1 MRDIK
6 SILEG
11 IVSQGKPV
19 GSGGSVFRHTSSSS
33 NKSGLNIGAH
43 RAQSHELASKK
54 AVADSAEK
62 REDEVEKRNREAKQR
77 RNETMKMSEE
87 LQEEIHPDYK
97 LVKTGKKSTTAHPDG
112 KPTYDIHHKGK
123 KVATLEP
130 SSAYKDTKIPG
141 KRYVASRK
149 DITKYAI
156 HSDANGLQFN
166 RHNRYHNNSK
176 DAAEYFVQQHQHS
189 LKEETMTESKHVF
202 HVHLHADDTRLG
214 KMVDDKTVEPIGA
227 KPKGTKIK
235 LTVPAHDTRTAR
247 DKAARYAAKNFGVH
261 SVKSIEYKG
270 LHEDTV
276 VEANIGPNVDTE
288 TIRGIHQ
295 RAHASITNPNNKKL
309 TYSHPGFADQID
321 NELKARK
328 ELAKRGIK
336 VERPKHRAVIE
347 HKLEEA
353 IKGWK
358 NAASDIRKQRS
369 AASDAKKSAV
379 LVSLKKDGSE
389 SGMHDA
395 KSYHASEEEARKKHE
410 TITKLNPN
418 RKIRHN
424 LYVDGKKVDTLGEE
438 TINEIFGFGKKSDQ
452 KDLPKYPEGNKAK
465 EWMTAKLNHALKHNP
480 KEAHHLFSPAS
491 PVYMPKD
498 VHAGSEWKKEHQ
510 DHYRELKKKH
520 PDLVQKAKKHMES
533 NGPYIQSRVGDDQ
546 DYHGVKLR
554 EETNTEKREKIENV
568 ARMDGAKPTSEK
580 STLSKTGQIKTKIV
594 EEKPT
599 MSLPNFGLP
608 KSLIDAVR
616 QIVEKKDEDEKDP
629 KKMTGGK
636 TAVDLDPE
644 TDDKQNDDDA
654 AAKGK
659 KKAVKEETKSGTEPK
674 TEKEKKLAALASPK
688 DKITHKDVLVGR
700 GVVKEEEVEDLIENT
715 MSVKDAYKLQ
725 DKHRSAAEYARK
737 AGDKKAYNAHMQHSA
752 SIEDKLIQS
761 RNGST
766 IAGKSLAAKS
776 EKIFKEHPYGIK
788 EEVEGIEEV
797 SKDTLQRY
805 MHSAKSERM
814 DPTKGGQRKAGM
826 DLALKKSIGSKDVK
840 VKAAGMSKKE
850 MGEEVDQLDELKR
863 STLASYVKK
872 AATSSGSPRDLEHLG
887 QITKTHPDARDKILN
902 KMQNRQMG
910 IVKAADRLAKEE
922 VEFSEEELAR
932 IADIASSFQTEIDEA
947 VKKSS
952 APTTA
957 TSAPTRGANQDQSG
971 FNTKNSTADYTISD
985 EKKLRKEEVDLQEA
999 IKIGSRVKVHA
1010 PGKDYHGVI
1019 GNVGEIDHGLHKK
1032 SEKKYTVDY
1041 NNRSNSVT
1049 LPKSQ
1054 IKLHKEEVEIEEGR
1068 GRPRK
1073 NPLPAGQE
1081 AEVDDTHKH
1090 PMQQLEKIAHS
1101 IEGREPHYEHKD
1113 GSKTKVGRHLARHM
1127 VMTHNSMKT
1136 TQEKDD
1142 FANKLH
1148 ANRDSMRSAMSKH
1161 F

>member
-11 IVSQGKPV
+11 IVSQGKTV
-19 GSGGSVFRHTSSSS
+19 GSGGSSFRDTSSSN
-33 NKSGLNIGAH
+33 NKSGLNIGANRVH
-43 RAQSHELASKK
+43 DRERAAKEAST
-54 AVADSAEK
+54 DRAEK
-62 REDEVEKRNREAKQR
+62 REDEVTKRNREAKQR
-77 RNETMKMSEE
+77 QKETMKMS
-87 LQEEIHPDYK
+87 
-97 LVKTGKKSTTAHPDG
+97 
-112 KPTYDIHHKGK
+112 
-123 KVATLEP
+123 
-130 SSAYKDTKIPG
+130 
-141 KRYVASRK
+141 
-149 DITKYAI
+149 
-156 HSDANGLQFN
+156 
-166 RHNRYHNNSK
+166 
-176 DAAEYFVQQHQHS
+176 
-189 LKEETMTESKHVF
+189 KEETVTEAKHVF
-202 HVHLHADDTRLG
+202 HVHLHPDDTRLG

-247 DKAARYAAKNFGVH
+247 DKATRYAAKNFGVH

-295 RAHASITNPNNKKL
+295 RAHTSITNPNNKKL

-347 HKLEEA
+347 HNLDEA

-395 KSYHASEEEARKKHE
+395 KSYHASEEEARKKHD

-424 LYVDGKKVDTLGEE
+424 LYVDGKKVGTLGEE
-438 TINEIFGFGKKSDQ
+438 
-452 KDLPKYPEGNKAK
+452 A
-465 EWMTAKLNHALKHNP
+465 
-480 KEAHHLFSPAS
+480 
-491 PVYMPKD
+491 
-498 VHAGSEWKKEHQ
+498 
-510 DHYRELKKKH
+510 
-520 PDLVQKAKKHMES
+520 
-533 NGPYIQSRVGDDQ
+533 
-546 DYHGVKLR
+546 
-554 EETNTEKREKIENV
+554 NTEKREEIENV

-599 MSLPNFGLP
+599 MSVPNFGLP
-608 KSLIDAVR
+608 KSLIDSVR

-636 TAVDLDPE
+636 TVVDVDPE
-644 TDDKQNDDDA
+644 TDDKQNEDDA

-659 KKAVKEETKSGTEPK
+659 KKAVKEETKSHTVPK
-674 TEKEKKLAALASPK
+674 TDKEKKLAALASPK

-700 GVVKEEEVEDLIENT
+700 GVVKEEEVEFSAEEIERIE
-715 MSVKDAYKLQ
+715 AI
-725 DKHRSAAEYARK
+725 AA
-737 AGDKKAYNAHMQHSA
+737 
-752 SIEDKLIQS
+752 
-761 RNGST
+761 
-766 IAGKSLAAKS
+766 
-776 EKIFKEHPYGIK
+776 
-788 EEVEGIEEV
+788 
-797 SKDTLQRY
+797 
-805 MHSAKSERM
+805 
-814 DPTKGGQRKAGM
+814 
-826 DLALKKSIGSKDVK
+826 
-840 VKAAGMSKKE
+840 
-850 MGEEVDQLDELKR
+850 QLDEAKP
-863 STLASYVKK
+863 T
-872 AATSSGSPRDLEHLG
+872 
-887 QITKTHPDARDKILN
+887 
-902 KMQNRQMG
+902 
-910 IVKAADRLAKEE
+910 IV
-922 VEFSEEELAR
+922 
-932 IADIASSFQTEIDEA
+932 
-947 VKKSS
+947 S
-952 APTTA
+952 API
-957 TSAPTRGANQDQSG
+957 RGANQDQSG

-985 EKKLRKEEVDLQEA
+985 SKKMKVKEEVEELDELEKSTLGSYVKKAKDSLVKNRQGYSDALNKPGYTSDDRRYFSKKSSNRARGIDKAVDKLTEEEVDLEEA

-1019 GNVGEIDHGLHKK
+1019 GNVGEIDHGLHNK

-1054 IKLHKEEVEIEEGR
+1054 IKLHTEEVDLDEAR

-1081 AEVDDTHKH
+1081 ADVDDTHKH

-1127 VMTHNSMKT
+1127 VTTHNSMKT

-1148 ANRDSMRSAMSKH
+1148 ANRDSMRSAVSKH

>member
-11 IVSQGKPV
+11 IVSQGKTV
-19 GSGGSVFRHTSSSS
+19 GSGGSSFRDRSSS
-33 NKSGLNIGAH
+33 NDKSGLNIGANRVH
-43 RAQSHELASKK
+43 DRERAAKEAS
-54 AVADSAEK
+54 ADRAEK

-77 RNETMKMSEE
+77 QKETMKMS
-87 LQEEIHPDYK
+87 
-97 LVKTGKKSTTAHPDG
+97 
-112 KPTYDIHHKGK
+112 
-123 KVATLEP
+123 
-130 SSAYKDTKIPG
+130 
-141 KRYVASRK
+141 
-149 DITKYAI
+149 
-156 HSDANGLQFN
+156 
-166 RHNRYHNNSK
+166 
-176 DAAEYFVQQHQHS
+176 
-189 LKEETMTESKHVF
+189 KEETVTEAKHVF

-214 KMVDDKTVEPIGA
+214 KMVDDKTVEPIGD

-247 DKAARYAAKNFGVH
+247 DKATRYAAKNFGVH

-347 HKLEEA
+347 HNLEEA

-358 NAASDIRKQRS
+358 NAASDIRKFRS
-369 AASDAKKSAV
+369 AASDAKKSAM

-452 KDLPKYPEGNKAK
+452 KDLPKYPDGNKAK

-554 EETNTEKREKIENV
+554 EETNTEKREEIENV

-599 MSLPNFGLP
+599 MSVPNFGLP
-608 KSLIDAVR
+608 QSLIDAVR

-629 KKMTGGK
+629 KKMSGGK

-659 KKAVKEETKSGTEPK
+659 KKAVKEETKSETEPK

-700 GVVKEEEVEDLIENT
+700 GVVKEEEVEDL
-715 MSVKDAYKLQ
+715 
-725 DKHRSAAEYARK
+725 
-737 AGDKKAYNAHMQHSA
+737 
-752 SIEDKLIQS
+752 
-761 RNGST
+761 
-766 IAGKSLAAKS
+766 
-776 EKIFKEHPYGIK
+776 
-788 EEVEGIEEV
+788 EEV

-850 MGEEVDQLDELKR
+850 MGEEV
-863 STLASYVKK
+863 
-872 AATSSGSPRDLEHLG
+872 
-887 QITKTHPDARDKILN
+887 
-902 KMQNRQMG
+902 
-910 IVKAADRLAKEE
+910 
-922 VEFSEEELAR
+922 EFSAEEIERIEAIAAELA
-932 IADIASSFQTEIDEA
+932 EA
-947 VKKSS
+947 KPTIVS
-952 APTTA
+952 API
-957 TSAPTRGANQDQSG
+957 RGANQDQSG

-985 EKKLRKEEVDLQEA
+985 SKKMKVKEEVEELDELEKSTLGSYVKKAKDSLVKNRQGYSDALNKPGYTSDDRRYFSKKSSNRARGIDKAVDKLTEEEVDLEEA

-1054 IKLHKEEVEIEEGR
+1054 IKLNKEDFTADE
-1068 GRPRK
+1068 
-1073 NPLPAGQE
+1073 
-1081 AEVDDTHKH
+1081 
-1090 PMQQLEKIAHS
+1090 
-1101 IEGREPHYEHKD
+1101 
-1113 GSKTKVGRHLARHM
+1113 LARIDEIAQSIFEIAAPGLDQNGKQKGIGNVTDAM
-1127 VMTHNSMKT
+1127 LSD
-1136 TQEKDD
+1136 EKKQKMI
-1142 FANKLH
+1142 NK
-1148 ANRDSMRSAMSKH
+1148 KK
-1161 F
+1161 

>member
-11 IVSQGKPV
+11 IVSQGKTV
-19 GSGGSVFRHTSSSS
+19 GSGGSSFRDTSSS
-33 NKSGLNIGAH
+33 NDKSGLNIGANRVH
-43 RAQSHELASKK
+43 DRERAAKEAS
-54 AVADSAEK
+54 ADRADN
-62 REDEVEKRNREAKQR
+62 RQDEVEKRNREAKQR
-77 RNETMKMSEE
+77 QKETMKMSKEE

-130 SSAYKDTKIPG
+130 FSAYKDTKIPG

-149 DITKYAI
+149 DITKYTI

-214 KMVDDKTVEPIGA
+214 KMVDDNTVEPIGA

-247 DKAARYAAKNFGVH
+247 DKATRYAAKNFGVH

-369 AASDAKKSAV
+369 AVSDAKKSAV

-410 TITKLNPN
+410 TITKLNPT

-424 LYVDGKKVDTLGEE
+424 LYVDGKKVDTLG
-438 TINEIFGFGKKSDQ
+438 
-452 KDLPKYPEGNKAK
+452 
-465 EWMTAKLNHALKHNP
+465 
-480 KEAHHLFSPAS
+480 
-491 PVYMPKD
+491 
-498 VHAGSEWKKEHQ
+498 
-510 DHYRELKKKH
+510 
-520 PDLVQKAKKHMES
+520 
-533 NGPYIQSRVGDDQ
+533 
-546 DYHGVKLR
+546 

-580 STLSKTGQIKTKIV
+580 STLSKTGSIKKII

-599 MSLPNFGLP
+599 MSVPNFGLP

-636 TAVDLDPE
+636 TVVDVDPE

-659 KKAVKEETKSGTEPK
+659 KKAVKEETKSETEPK

-700 GVVKEEEVEDLIENT
+700 GVVKEEEVEFSAEEIERIE
-715 MSVKDAYKLQ
+715 AI
-725 DKHRSAAEYARK
+725 AAELAEAKPTVTSAPTRGANQDQSGFNTKNSTADYTISDEKKLRK
-737 AGDKKAYNAHMQHSA
+737 
-752 SIEDKLIQS
+752 
-761 RNGST
+761 
-766 IAGKSLAAKS
+766 
-776 EKIFKEHPYGIK
+776 
-788 EEVEGIEEV
+788 
-797 SKDTLQRY
+797 
-805 MHSAKSERM
+805 
-814 DPTKGGQRKAGM
+814 
-826 DLALKKSIGSKDVK
+826 
-840 VKAAGMSKKE
+840 
-850 MGEEVDQLDELKR
+850 EEVDQLDELKR

-902 KMQNRQMG
+902 KMQNRQTG

-922 VEFSEEELAR
+922 VEELDELEKSTLGSYVKKAKDSLVKNRQGYSDALNKPGYTSDDRRYFS
-932 IADIASSFQTEIDEA
+932 
-947 VKKSS
+947 KKSS
-952 APTTA
+952 NRA
-957 TSAPTRGANQDQSG
+957 RGIDKAVD
-971 FNTKNSTADYTISD
+971 
-985 EKKLRKEEVDLQEA
+985 KLTEEEVDLEEA

-1032 SEKKYTVDY
+1032 SEKKYIVDY

-1054 IKLHKEEVEIEEGR
+1054 IKLHKEEVELEEGR

-1073 NPLPAGQE
+1073 NPLPAGKE

-1090 PMQQLEKIAHS
+1090 PMQQLEKISHS
-1101 IEGREPHYEHKD
+1101 IEGREPHFEHKD
-1113 GSKTKVGRHLARHM
+1113 DSKTKVSRHLARHM
-1127 VMTHNSMKT
+1127 VAVHNSMKT

>member
-11 IVSQGKPV
+11 IVSQGKTV
-19 GSGGSVFRHTSSSS
+19 GSGGSSFRDRSSS
-33 NKSGLNIGAH
+33 NDKSGLNIGANRVH
-43 RAQSHELASKK
+43 DRERAAKEAS
-54 AVADSAEK
+54 ADRAEK

-77 RNETMKMSEE
+77 QKETTKMS
-87 LQEEIHPDYK
+87 
-97 LVKTGKKSTTAHPDG
+97 
-112 KPTYDIHHKGK
+112 
-123 KVATLEP
+123 
-130 SSAYKDTKIPG
+130 
-141 KRYVASRK
+141 
-149 DITKYAI
+149 
-156 HSDANGLQFN
+156 
-166 RHNRYHNNSK
+166 
-176 DAAEYFVQQHQHS
+176 
-189 LKEETMTESKHVF
+189 KEETVTEAKHVF

-247 DKAARYAAKNFGVH
+247 DKATRYAAKNFGVDA
-261 SVKSIEYKG
+261 VKSIEYKG

-288 TIRGIHQ
+288 TIKGIHQ

-347 HKLEEA
+347 HNLEEA

-369 AASDAKKSAV
+369 AASDAKKSAM
-379 LVSLKKDGSE
+379 LVSLKKDGNE

-438 TINEIFGFGKKSDQ
+438 T
-452 KDLPKYPEGNKAK
+452 
-465 EWMTAKLNHALKHNP
+465 
-480 KEAHHLFSPAS
+480 
-491 PVYMPKD
+491 
-498 VHAGSEWKKEHQ
+498 
-510 DHYRELKKKH
+510 
-520 PDLVQKAKKHMES
+520 
-533 NGPYIQSRVGDDQ
+533 
-546 DYHGVKLR
+546 
-554 EETNTEKREKIENV
+554 NTEKREKIENV

-599 MSLPNFGLP
+599 MSVQNFGLP

-636 TAVDLDPE
+636 TVVDTDPE

-659 KKAVKEETKSGTEPK
+659 KKAVKEETKSETEPK

-700 GVVKEEEVEDLIENT
+700 GVVKEEEVEDL
-715 MSVKDAYKLQ
+715 
-725 DKHRSAAEYARK
+725 
-737 AGDKKAYNAHMQHSA
+737 
-752 SIEDKLIQS
+752 
-761 RNGST
+761 
-766 IAGKSLAAKS
+766 
-776 EKIFKEHPYGIK
+776 
-788 EEVEGIEEV
+788 EEV

-814 DPTKGGQRKAGM
+814 DPTKGGQRKTGM

-850 MGEEVDQLDELKR
+850 MGEEV
-863 STLASYVKK
+863 
-872 AATSSGSPRDLEHLG
+872 
-887 QITKTHPDARDKILN
+887 
-902 KMQNRQMG
+902 
-910 IVKAADRLAKEE
+910 
-922 VEFSEEELAR
+922 EFSAEEIERIEAIAAELA
-932 IADIASSFQTEIDEA
+932 EA
-947 VKKSS
+947 K
-952 APTTA
+952 PTV

-985 EKKLRKEEVDLQEA
+985 EKKLRKEEVEELDELEKSTLGSYVKKAKDSLVKNRQGYSDALNKPGYTSDDRRYFSKKSSNRARGIDKAVDKLTEEEVDLEEA

-1054 IKLHKEEVEIEEGR
+1054 IKLHKEEVELEEGR